1 MKSQAFQHPPADI
14 KTGRRHNRSYRQ
26 HQPLLPQQA
35 STEMLQH
42 DDFSPIPLHQPN
54 WMDQSIMAIDSRNT
68 MMYASYDPDPTDPVI
83 VAPSTYNSNVARR
96 LNVIHSSPDHSPIR
110 VFPSPEFSNKAQT
123 LIPADQI
130 TVDDVLCGRGAGANT
145 HPGNIKFRT
154 LVAEYQNAYLSSQ
167 PLQKT
172 HIAKSVVAEVTKN
185 GGRFLRRANVVGLD
199 GKRSVWY
206 DIGYKAGREKA
217 CQALRERSS
226 SSTFELPRKTR
237 TGSAATA
244 AFDNTGGSG
253 GGGRTLYKTGG
264 DSSEIEVNDRDV
276 LMGRGGVTNSH
287 DGNKIYRAKVSMRQ
301 REYLAAPKLKKA
313 EIAMIVVDEI
323 HASGGRFLVEKQG
336 KWVEISREQARAKTS
351 QALREKGPELRK
363 IYNAAQE
370 LVAKKAA
377 KNEMDHT

>member
-1 MKSQAFQHPPADI
+1 MKSQPFQHSSADI
-14 KTGRRHNRSYRQ
+14 KKGRRHNRLN
-26 HQPLLPQQA
+26 QPPEP
-35 STEMLQH
+35 TPEMLHH

-54 WMDQSIMAIDSRNT
+54 WMDQSMMTNDSGST
-68 MMYASYDPDPTDPVI
+68 MMYVSYDPDPNAPAI
-83 VAPSTYNSNVARR
+83 VDPSTYNSNVARR
-96 LNVIHSSPDHSPIR
+96 LNVVDSSPDQSPTRIL
-110 VFPSPEFSNKAQT
+110 PSPEFNNKVKN
-123 LIPADQI
+123 LITASQI
-130 TVDDVLCGRGAGANT
+130 TADDVLCGRGAGANT
-145 HPGNIKFRT
+145 HPGNIVFRT
-154 LVAEYQNAYLSSQ
+154 LVAEHQESYLSSQ

-172 HIAKSVVAEVTKN
+172 QIAKSIVAKITEN
-185 GGRFLRRANVVGLD
+185 GGRFLRRANIVGLD

-206 DIGYKAGREKA
+206 DIGFKAGREKA

-226 SSTFELPRKTR
+226 SSSFDLPRKRRRGNTV
-237 TGSAATA
+237 TTV
-244 AFDNTGGSG
+244 FDQGGDG
-253 GGGRTLYKTGG
+253 GGYALHSASS
-264 DSSEIEVNDRDV
+264 SSEIEVNDRDV

-287 DGNKIYRAKVSMRQ
+287 DGNKIYRAKVSKRQ

-323 HASGGRFLVEKQG
+323 HESGGRFLLEKQG

-377 KNEMDHT
+377 KNEKDHK